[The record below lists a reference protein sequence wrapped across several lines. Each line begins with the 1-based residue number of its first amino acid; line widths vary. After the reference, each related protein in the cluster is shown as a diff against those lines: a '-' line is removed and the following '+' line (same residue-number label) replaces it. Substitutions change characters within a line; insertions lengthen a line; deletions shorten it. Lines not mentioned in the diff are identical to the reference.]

1 MVRKGGSKTKGGLYW
16 NKRKWEIVTVEGKSG
31 TLPGGED
38 VEYVRIPGILLAP
51 VALILGLGFYLFLP
65 LIGFGML
72 LSVAV
77 KKIGRMLASPATSR
91 PGHIRPGGGL
101 S

>member
-1 MVRKGGSKTKGGLYW
+1 MGLKGGSKAKDGLYW
-16 NKRKWEIVTVEGKSG
+16 KKGDWEIVTVEGENG
-31 TLPGGED
+31 ALPGTED
-38 VEYVRIPGILLAP
+38 LEFVRIPGILFPP

-65 LIGFGML
+65 LIGIGML

-77 KKIGRMLASPATSR
+77 KKIGRMLASPETSQ
-91 PGHIRPGGGL
+91 PGHIRTGGGA